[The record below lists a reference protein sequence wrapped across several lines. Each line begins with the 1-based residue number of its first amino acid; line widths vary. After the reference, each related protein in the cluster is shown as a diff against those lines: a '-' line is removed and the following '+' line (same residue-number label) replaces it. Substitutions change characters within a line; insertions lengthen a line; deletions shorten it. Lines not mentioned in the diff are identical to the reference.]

1 MNPSSFDWA
10 ALAEFSIV
18 GLLSGGLLSMIAL
31 GFVLIYKGTGVINF
45 AMGEFMMLGA
55 YFFYTANVMWGLP
68 LAAALLLAF
77 AAVAVMAAIIER
89 GVLRPLAGQPVISVL
104 MATIGLASA
113 LHGGVDAIWGGR
125 NYEMPSLLPSKP
137 FVFGDVLIPGKTLW
151 SFVLAAAVIAG
162 FILYFRFS
170 RTGVAMRAAA
180 SDPMTAYVLGI
191 DVPATQRL
199 TWVFAGLVG
208 ALAGHHRRVDR
219 HAVAGRGLGR
229 AGRAGDHHPRRP
241 GQHSR
246 RHRGRP
252 DRRPGREPDGRL
264 PGRQGA
270 RHRSVRH
277 RPGHPAGA
285 ALRPV
290 RHPPDREAVRCAS
303 ATTA

>member
-1 MNPSSFDWA
+1 MNPASFDWA

-68 LAAALLLAF
+68 LAASLLLAF

-137 FVFGDVLIPGKTLW
+137 LVFGDVLIPGKTLW
-151 SFVLAAAVIAG
+151 SFVLAAAVIGA

-180 SDPMTAYVLGI
+180 SEPMTAYVLGI

-208 ALAGHHRRVDR
+208 ALAGIIVAPTGTLSPTVGSAALGVLAIIILGGLDSIPG
-219 HAVAGRGLGR
+219 AIVAGLVVGLVESLT
-229 AGRAGDHHPRRP
+229 AGYLGGKVRDIVPYATVLAILLVRP
-241 GQHSR
+241 YGLFGTRQI
-246 RHRGRP
+246 
-252 DRRPGREPDGRL
+252 ERL
-264 PGRQGA
+264 
-270 RHRSVRH
+270 
-277 RPGHPAGA
+277 
-285 ALRPV
+285 
-290 RHPPDREAVRCAS
+290 
-303 ATTA
+303 